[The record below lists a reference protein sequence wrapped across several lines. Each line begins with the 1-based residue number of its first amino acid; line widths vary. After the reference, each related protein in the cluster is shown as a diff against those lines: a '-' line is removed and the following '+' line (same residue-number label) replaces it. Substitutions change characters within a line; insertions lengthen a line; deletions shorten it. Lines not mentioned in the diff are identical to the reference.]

1 MKKFLS
7 VILASV
13 LVVSLAACSK
23 DNTKDA
29 KQEAKTPAAADQK
42 KDEFK
47 PKEVTKFADILDNMG
62 NKDYYFVDSNVIKIT
77 TNTKVYNEKVTK
89 IVEDTMKAKNVD
101 VKASAKTYNYYKN
114 VNGNKEHKVYVVVF
128 DANKAP
134 TDFYE
139 VNMTISDKD
148 EPALKDVKKIDNAVN
163 DVFKTNFAKEVK

>member
-29 KQEAKTPAAADQK
+29 KQGTNTPAAADQK

-62 NKDYYFVDSNVIKIT
+62 NKDYYFVDSSVIKIT
-77 TNTKVYNEKVTK
+77 SDTKVYNEKVNK
-89 IVEDTMKAKNVD
+89 IVTDAMKEKNVD
-101 VKASAKTYNYYKN
+101 VKTSAKTYNYYKN

-134 TDFYE
+134 IDLYE
-139 VNMTISDKD
+139 VSMTISDKD
-148 EPALKDVKKIDNAVN
+148 EPALKDVKKVDNAIN
-163 DVFKTNFAKEVK
+163 EAFKTNFAKEVK